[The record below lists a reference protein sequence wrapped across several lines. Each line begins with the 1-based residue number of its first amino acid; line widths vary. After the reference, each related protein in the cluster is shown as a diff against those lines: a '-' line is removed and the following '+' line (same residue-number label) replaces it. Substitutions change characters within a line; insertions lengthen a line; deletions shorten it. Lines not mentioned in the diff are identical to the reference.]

1 MKNKINNL
9 REHLHQTVKSNNKV
23 EILQISQELDKLI
36 IEYHKEEDLEESL

>member
-9 REHLHQTVKSNNKV
+9 REHLHQAVKSNNKV
-23 EILQISQELDKLI
+23 EILKISQELDKLI

>member
-9 REHLHQTVKSNNKV
+9 REHLHQVVKSNNKI